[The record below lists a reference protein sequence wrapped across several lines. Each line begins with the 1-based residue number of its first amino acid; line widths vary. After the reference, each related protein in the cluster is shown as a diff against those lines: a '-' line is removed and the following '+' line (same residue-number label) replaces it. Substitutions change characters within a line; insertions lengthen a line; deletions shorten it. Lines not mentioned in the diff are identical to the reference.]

1 MVPSQPSYL
10 RYWGKARPD
19 DDAAVTWHPAAYHM
33 LDVAAVG
40 VALLSQDQ
48 RLARRLAAIS
58 GLAEP
63 AAKRWLFLCLALHD
77 LGKFFPY
84 FQNKGPELHEAAFGP
99 KPFRGSPSRHDRDG
113 LLLWDKVLKKNHNLL
128 VKAATSAQQSPNPA
142 SRSLAPWIKAA
153 LCHHGRP
160 WKAEDAVLSDRLPE
174 PFATDTMAYVA
185 DILTLA
191 TGIGDASD
199 QVPVLPQTQASWLV
213 AGLSVL
219 CDWLGSNK
227 NWFDYHPP
235 NLSLADYWQHH
246 AIPNAQ
252 GSISEASILAAH
264 PSPNLSITAL
274 LPASA
279 SPSPL
284 QEAVQNLQTGEGPT
298 LAIIE
303 DQTGAGKTEA
313 ALILA
318 GRMMANGQGD
328 GLFIALPTMAT
339 ANAMYRRC
347 EKQYRHL
354 FAPEVDPTI
363 VLAHSKR
370 DLVLSGPQVTATASQ
385 GDEAGTA
392 GTAASAWI
400 SDDRRKSA
408 LADCG
413 ISTVD
418 QAVMAVLP
426 SFYQSLRLAGLAR
439 KILVLDEV
447 HAHDPYL
454 GGLVAGLLRFHA
466 GLGGSA
472 ILLSATL
479 PAEQKRRYA
488 REFAEGAGFMA
499 ENVASHDDAYPQITL
514 INASQAD
521 RIAVGPRPGL
531 GRTVT
536 VERLSDEQDAIKHI
550 VAATQSGQAVAWIRN
565 TVADAVRAAEQLRQH
580 LPAHLFHARF
590 AMGDRLERES
600 QVEALFGKTST
611 PEQRHGRVLVA
622 TQVAEQ
628 SLDIDFDL
636 MVSDLAPID
645 SLIQRAG
652 RLWRHARPERQGQPK
667 LLLFSPDPMGEI
679 DAAWYARLL
688 PKAAH
693 VYQDPLVLWRTAR
706 ELMERGALILPEQA
720 RDLIEAVYN
729 GDDGNAPPALQKKHL
744 EAEGKGWGDRA
755 TANAHLLRPDIA
767 YDQPNA
773 IWDDEIHIPTRLG
786 EAQSLLRLA
795 RWQDG
800 RLSPWCAGDD
810 AKAWRLSEVTMMRHY
825 VAAEAQQQDP
835 ALRSAIEQA
844 KRHWPGP
851 SDAALLIPL
860 SPKGEAWT
868 GTTQNGQDLPVILR
882 YHPETGLEIVQKSD

>member
-1 MVPSQPSYL
+1 MNKAPSGYL
-10 RYWGKARPD
+10 RYWGKAQPD
-19 DDAAVTWHPAAYHM
+19 GDAASGWHPAAYHM

-48 RLARRLAAIS
+48 RLAKRLVALS

-63 AAKRWLFLCLALHD
+63 SVKRWLFLCLALHD

-84 FQNKGPELHEAAFGP
+84 FQNKVPELHESAFGP

-113 LLLWDKVLKKNHNLL
+113 LLFWDKVLQKDLDML
-128 VKAATSAQQSPNPA
+128 ASAVASAQQSPKLVL
-142 SRSLAPWIKAA
+142 RTIAPWIKAA
-153 LCHHGRP
+153 LFHHGRP
-160 WKAEDAVLSDRLPE
+160 WGAEDAVLSDRLRE
-174 PFATDTMAYVA
+174 PFATDAKSYVA

-191 TGIGDASD
+191 NGIGEAASEI
-199 QVPVLPQTQASWLV
+199 PALPQAQASWLV

-227 NWFDYHPP
+227 VWFDYHSPS
-235 NLSLADYWQHH
+235 LSLADYWRQY

-252 GSISEASILAAH
+252 KAIQEAHVLAAR
-264 PSPNLSITAL
+264 PSPSLVITDL
-274 LPASA
+274 LPTSA
-279 SPSPL
+279 QPSPL
-284 QEAVQNLQTGEGPT
+284 QDAVQELETGDGPA
-298 LAIIE
+298 LIIIE

-313 ALILA
+313 ALLLA
-318 GRMMANGQGD
+318 GRMMAKGQGD

-370 DLVLSGPQVTATASQ
+370 DLVLNGPQVTATASQ

-392 GTAASAWI
+392 QIAASAWI

-413 ISTVD
+413 IGTVD

-426 SFYQSLRLAGLAR
+426 SFHQSLRLAGLAR
-439 KILVLDEV
+439 KILVLDEI

-488 REFAEGAGFMA
+488 KEFAEGAGFMA
-499 ENVASHDDAYPQITL
+499 ENVAACNDAYPQITL

-521 RIAVGPRPGL
+521 RIAVGPRHGL
-531 GRTVT
+531 GRSVT
-536 VERLSDEQDAIKHI
+536 IERLNDEQGAIKQI
-550 VAATQSGQAVAWIRN
+550 VAAAQSGQAVAWIRN

-580 LPAHLFHARF
+580 LPVHLFHARF

-600 QVEALFGKTST
+600 QVERLFGKDST
-611 PEQRHGRVLVA
+611 PALRQGQVLVA

-652 RLWRHARPERQGQPK
+652 RLWRHARAEREGQPR
-667 LLLFSPDPMGEI
+667 LLLLSPDPTGEI

-720 RDLIEAVYN
+720 RDLIETVYD
-729 GDDGNAPPALQKKHL
+729 GDDGNAPQALQKKHL

-755 TANAHLLRPDIA
+755 TANAHLLRPDKA

-773 IWDDEIHIPTRLG
+773 IWDDEIRIPTRLG
-786 EAQSLLRLA
+786 EPQSLLRLA

-810 AKAWRLSEVTMMRHY
+810 AKAWRLSEVTMMRRY
-825 VAAEAQQQDP
+825 VAAEAPQQDP
-835 ALRSAIEQA
+835 ALINAIEQA

-851 SDAALLIPL
+851 QDAALLIPL
-860 SPKGEAWT
+860 SPGTDAWT
-868 GTTQNGQDLPVILR
+868 GQALNGRNQQVQLR
-882 YHPETGLEIVQKSD
+882 YHPETGLEIGQKSD